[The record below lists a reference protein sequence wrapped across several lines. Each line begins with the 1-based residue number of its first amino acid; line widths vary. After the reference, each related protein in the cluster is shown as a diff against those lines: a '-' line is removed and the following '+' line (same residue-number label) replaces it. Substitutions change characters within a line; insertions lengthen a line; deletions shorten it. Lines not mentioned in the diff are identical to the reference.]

1 VWDLVK
7 AQWVGDAEAVD
18 ETNANLD
25 EEPEPTDGDN
35 EAQMKTCTH
44 TKK

>member
-1 VWDLVK
+1 MWDLVK

-18 ETNANLD
+18 ETNANID

-35 EAQMKTCTH
+35 EARMKTCIRTN
-44 TKK
+44 K